1 MAVIIEL
8 LGWGGKRQRYFTVE
22 GNSVTIGRSY
32 QNDVVLDDA
41 HISPNH
47 LRLDAVEGGWLLT
60 DLQSLNGVEI
70 VKNPFRLALRY
81 RARIQP
87 LFSPKEQR

>member
-32 QNDVVLDDA
+32 QNDVVLDDVIFRRIICA
-41 HISPNH
+41 WMQS
-47 LRLDAVEGGWLLT
+47 EGGWQLT
-60 DLQSLNGVEI
+60 DLQTLTVLRLLKI
-70 VKNPFRLALRY
+70 PFA
-81 RARIQP
+81 
-87 LFSPKEQR
+87 